1 MKNIFTEHPN
11 EVGENYFQHMGHAI
25 GFCLLL
31 LSLSFKALVH
41 AVFPFC
47 YKTAVSDRI
56 LKLSEGIKKGK
67 IRLKKRIKYFP
78 TTIKISCFVYFFFF
92 LFVSI

>member
-1 MKNIFTEHPN
+1 MRNIFTEHPN
-11 EVGENYFQHMGHAI
+11 DVGENYFQHMGHAI

-41 AVFPFC
+41 AIFPFC

-56 LKLSEGIKKGK
+56 LKFIPIINPIIKKV
-67 IRLKKRIKYFP
+67 RINNVLPKPIPKYDP
-78 TTIKISCFVYFFFF
+78 T
-92 LFVSI
+92 

>member
-1 MKNIFTEHPN
+1 MRNIFTEHPN
-11 EVGENYFQHMGHAI
+11 DVGENYFQHMVHAI

-41 AVFPFC
+41 AIFPFC

-56 LKLSEGIKKGK
+56 LKLSEGMQ
-67 IRLKKRIKYFP
+67 KRKNQA
-78 TTIKISCFVYFFFF
+78 KEEN
-92 LFVSI
+92 